1 MSTAPATSLRISSI
15 DILRA
20 LTMTLMIFVNDLWSL
35 KDIPGWLE
43 HTAAAEDGMGLADVV
58 FPAFLFIV
66 GMSVP
71 LAINNRRS
79 KGDDNGKIFL
89 HILERGAALLV
100 MGLFLV
106 NGEYLNAAA
115 TGINRGVWNVLSC
128 LSFIALWNAWPKTTN
143 PWVKRILKTL
153 AVGVLLLL
161 AFICRSG
168 EGENIQRFGVHW
180 WGILGLIGWA
190 YMVGAIVVML
200 AGNKTPVI
208 AIAWALFLGIC
219 IASHAGLLKNEI
231 VGAVIGP
238 LGVGGHVALVLGGT
252 IITNIFFHY
261 HKLQQHAKMMGIL
274 LLIAAALLALGF
286 VLRPYWGISKIR
298 VTPSWILICS
308 GITVATFVLVNWI
321 ADQQGKASWFDFIKP
336 AGTNTL
342 LCYLIPYFVYAIA
355 MATGWSLPD
364 LILTGAVGLIKSL
377 AFALLIIGLGGLLG
391 KLGVKLKL

>member
-1 MSTAPATSLRISSI
+1 MSTAPALRISSI

-20 LTMTLMIFVNDLWSL
+20 LTMVLMIFVNDLWSL

-43 HTAAAEDGMGLADVV
+43 HTAATEDGMGLADAV

-115 TGINRGVWNVLSC
+115 TGINRSVWNVLAC
-128 LSFIALWNAWPKTTN
+128 LAFIGIWNSWPKSAN
-143 PWVKRILKTL
+143 PWIKRIVKTV
-153 AVGVLLLL
+153 AIGILLVL
-161 AFICRSG
+161 AFICRGG
-168 EGENIQRFGVHW
+168 EGENVQRFSTYW

-200 AGNKTPVI
+200 SGNKTAII
-208 AIAWALFLGIC
+208 AICWAFFLGIC
-219 IASHAGLLKNEI
+219 IASHAGLLKNDIIEMI
-231 VGAVIGP
+231 IGP

-252 IITNIFFHY
+252 ITTNIFFHY
-261 HKLQQHAKMMGIL
+261 HKQQQSAKMMGV
-274 LLIAAALLALGF
+274 LLIMAIALFGLG
-286 VLRPYWGISKIR
+286 VLLRPYWGISKIL
-298 VTPSWILICS
+298 VTPSWVLICS
-308 GITVATFVLVNWI
+308 AITIVVFLLVNWI
-321 ADQQGKASWFDFIKP
+321 ADQHGKAGWFNFIKP

-342 LCYLIPYFVYAIA
+342 LCYLIPYFAYAIA
-355 MATGWSLPD
+355 GASGWSLPD
-364 LILTGAVGLIKSL
+364 WILTGAVGLLKSL
-377 AFALLIIGLGGLLG
+377 AFALLIVGIGGLLG
-391 KLGVKLKL
+391 RLGVKLKL